1 MAILLPQVP
10 RGCDCMYNPP
20 PCLMKSVDLEMRV
33 DTPDSEDI
41 NRVVVGCWW
50 PFASKRSGPSD
61 SQAI

>member
-1 MAILLPQVP
+1 
-10 RGCDCMYNPP
+10 MYNPP